1 MFSFLLFEIK
11 TNVSLPTQNTRST
24 RLPAKT
30 LGIWSSSRTTA
41 TRSRLSKEF
50 TRLEKQ
56 SNHSSVFCQQVYR
69 SQEDLLSRAK
79 KPINYE
85 VRLKEKDQRFLEIYV
100 LDLIW
105 AFSVRKSFYGRQ
117 NINEDSTNFLPASGP
132 WNLCDGHARALRF
145 HRGRA
150 AQKLLLPE
158 TFLPSVK
165 VGICLKI
172 IFIG

>member
-1 MFSFLLFEIK
+1 MMLLISFCVTAIHRCRCFRFFCLRSKLMF
-11 TNVSLPTQNTRST
+11 SLPTQNTRSI

-41 TRSRLSKEF
+41 TRSRLSKES

-85 VRLKEKDQRFLEIYV
+85 VRLKEKNQRFLEICV

-105 AFSVRKSFYGRQ
+105 AFSVRKSFLWEANPY
-117 NINEDSTNFLPASGP
+117 N
-132 WNLCDGHARALRF
+132 
-145 HRGRA
+145 
-150 AQKLLLPE
+150 
-158 TFLPSVK
+158 
-165 VGICLKI
+165 
-172 IFIG
+172 